1 MNEVV
6 KFKANDIVH
15 TLQDNVVQEMAEVVF
30 LDQLSDSDIA
40 ARFKMSK
47 PTLYKLK
54 RTSRFQKA
62 LKDYGEI
69 AVREANSRIQAA
81 SDKAVKTLLDLLD
94 SDIPS
99 IKLKAATE
107 TIRLAGLGQP
117 LPEFTPEQDQTPD
130 KHLLLMY
137 LQAVVQKD
145 GKKTGIENQPPVL
158 VKPDE

>member
-6 KFKANDIVH
+6 KFKANDVVH

-69 AVREANSRIQAA
+69 AVREC
-81 SDKAVKTLLDLLD
+81 
-94 SDIPS
+94 
-99 IKLKAATE
+99 
-107 TIRLAGLGQP
+107 
-117 LPEFTPEQDQTPD
+117 
-130 KHLLLMY
+130 
-137 LQAVVQKD
+137 
-145 GKKTGIENQPPVL
+145 
-158 VKPDE
+158 